1 MPFCGEYSLTL
12 FVQVVNYLCKII
24 ISFVRVIRLCLMG
37 TSGFIMFHSVRS
49 YLERIEEKLRLKD
62 VDEKRILKIVF
73 RIIGSFVR
81 SL

>member
-49 YLERIEEKLRLKD
+49 YLERIGEKLRLKD
-62 VDEKRILKIVF
+62 VKIEDTENCFQNHRIF
-73 RIIGSFVR
+73 C
-81 SL
+81 